1 MELDYSEI
9 GRNIRVY
16 RQKKG
21 LKQKKLA
28 ELIDVSDQH
37 ISHIENGHTKL
48 SLGTLV
54 AIANVLQVDCN
65 TLLGSTLSEV
75 QNTVLQQKLEE
86 LSRNLD
92 SSKLGLLVEF
102 GKVLSDYE
110 MK

>member
-21 LKQKKLA
+21 LKQKKQA

-102 GKVLSDYE
+102 GKILSDYE

>member
-65 TLLGSTLSEV
+65 ALLGSTLSEV

>member
-86 LSRNLD
+86 LSRNLV
-92 SSKLGLLVEF
+92 SSNLGLLVEF

>member
-1 MELDYSEI
+1 MELDYSKI

-75 QNTVLQQKLEE
+75 QNTVLQQKLDE

-102 GKVLSDYE
+102 GKILSDYE